1 MMIVKELLFSISFI
15 SLSSNLKLSI
25 DIFSMS
31 VRQCICWV
39 WFISVKH

>member
-25 DIFSMS
+25 DIFFMS
-31 VRQCICWV
+31 VRHEFAGF